1 MASRSGSKGRSW
13 LLWFLVIPFI
23 ALLFPQF
30 YNFSQPDLIGVPF
43 FYWYQLLWIVIT
55 AIITAVLYLAGA

>member
-1 MASRSGSKGRSW
+1 MASQSRGSRSW
-13 LLWFLVIPFI
+13 LLWFLLIPFV

-30 YNFSQPDLIGVPF
+30 YNFVQPTLFGIPF

-55 AIITAVLYLAGA
+55 AILTAVVYLLGA